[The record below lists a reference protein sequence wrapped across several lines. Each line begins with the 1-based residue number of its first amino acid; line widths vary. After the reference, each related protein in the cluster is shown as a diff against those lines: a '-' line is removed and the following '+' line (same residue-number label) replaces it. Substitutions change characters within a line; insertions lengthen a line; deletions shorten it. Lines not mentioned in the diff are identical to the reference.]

1 MIKVVKTK
9 FVWNCAVCSS
19 LFLLHFYSR
28 SSNNFMWTTYIRVG
42 KTGTLGSW
50 GRVIVYCSSFP
61 FAEMIVPFGGSF
73 WQKDSLLQCTI
84 TLLHCPKELS
94 FCRNDCPI
102 WGVILAKGQFAT
114 MHNHSAPRPQR
125 SCFANPNLHK
135 QPVWMSAR
143 SKWVFASEYQI

>member
-1 MIKVVKTK
+1 MLIWFMIKVVKTK

-42 KTGTLGSW
+42 KTGSLGPW

-84 TLLHCPKELS
+84 TLLHGPKDPVLPTLTYISSLFECLHDLNESLLQNIKSNIKGALKTFTCKIDMAREAKTQYLS
-94 FCRNDCPI
+94 
-102 WGVILAKGQFAT
+102 G
-114 MHNHSAPRPQR
+114 
-125 SCFANPNLHK
+125 
-135 QPVWMSAR
+135 
-143 SKWVFASEYQI
+143 